1 MERRA
6 AQAVDYMLSRIS
18 SACLIAC
25 LKKENKSQSV
35 VKLVATNLIASG
47 DTQLGVQ
54 LLCVIH
60 KALDAC
66 RYLQSNGQWDK
77 SIWLAKVS
85 RFRLGACPARALSTE
100 SQTRQISLGCNRGSA
115 HHDENTTLLTFAVL
129 SGRGRSV

>member
-1 MERRA
+1 MS
-6 AQAVDYMLSRIS
+6 VLFH

-77 SIWLAKVS
+77 SVWLAKVS
-85 RFRLGACPARALSTE
+85 TYFPHFSTRVTEALYLKTRHS
-100 SQTRQISLGCNRGSA
+100 SQFSILP
-115 HHDENTTLLTFAVL
+115 
-129 SGRGRSV
+129 